1 MNKRTGWED
10 EATTRAINAEP
21 WEPMPGMVGVPP
33 AVLRFYTVRSQVL
46 GWFWLQVDGLLR
58 NIWFMA
64 CYRGST
70 WRAIQ
75 PASAMASPP
84 VWLQTFLDR
93 LVADDLSA
101 AIRRGYRYDLLHFI
115 AWYTDLYDATP
126 ELARLTEHDLITWRQ
141 HMMQDGLRAASI
153 NRRLEAVRRL
163 LSWAEANGTVAR
175 NVALH
180 VKSVRI
186 VRESRPL
193 GLTTAQVHGLL
204 RAAGESSHGLARRNY
219 ALIQLMLQTGLRV
232 GEVSALRR
240 RDVVLRERAGTVRV
254 RNGKGLKEREV
265 PLNATARRALRQL
278 LEREPTAP
286 PEAAVFRSGQ
296 STAMPVRSIQNAVA
310 ALVRR
315 AGLIG
320 SAITAHSLRHT
331 FALAWLRQHPGQLVE
346 LSQLLGHE
354 SLDTTA
360 VYTRASAADLARGV
374 EQTPFNLDG

>member
-1 MNKRTGWED
+1 MGS
-10 EATTRAINAEP
+10 
-21 WEPMPGMVGVPP
+21 PP
-33 AVLRFYTVRSQVL
+33 A
-46 GWFWLQVDGLLR
+46 
-58 NIWFMA
+58 
-64 CYRGST
+64 
-70 WRAIQ
+70 
-75 PASAMASPP
+75 
-84 VWLQTFLDR
+84 WLQTFLDR
-93 LVADDLSA
+93 LAADDLSA
-101 AIRRGYRYDLLHFI
+101 ATRRGYRYDLLHFI

-193 GLTTAQVHGLL
+193 GLTTVQVHGLL

-240 RDVVLRERAGTVRV
+240 RDIVLRERAGTVRV

-278 LEREPTAP
+278 LERSYEIRRNPAKLFSRSAFAARSTHVVTLVSAGPPFGGLYLKPPSSGGLCEGVMTIPSAKPLLRFLLYTPT
-286 PEAAVFRSGQ
+286 
-296 STAMPVRSIQNAVA
+296 
-310 ALVRR
+310 
-315 AGLIG
+315 
-320 SAITAHSLRHT
+320 H
-331 FALAWLRQHPGQLVE
+331 
-346 LSQLLGHE
+346 
-354 SLDTTA
+354 
-360 VYTRASAADLARGV
+360 
-374 EQTPFNLDG
+374 